1 MRYVCKLCMLFELC
15 KLHDLN
21 KLCDLYK
28 LYRYFMNHLKSVEI
42 ALNIIF
48 FCFIKVLNIFR

>member
-42 ALNIIF
+42 A
-48 FCFIKVLNIFR
+48 

>member
-1 MRYVCKLCMLFELC
+1 MRYVCKLCMLLELC

-42 ALNIIF
+42 A
-48 FCFIKVLNIFR
+48 